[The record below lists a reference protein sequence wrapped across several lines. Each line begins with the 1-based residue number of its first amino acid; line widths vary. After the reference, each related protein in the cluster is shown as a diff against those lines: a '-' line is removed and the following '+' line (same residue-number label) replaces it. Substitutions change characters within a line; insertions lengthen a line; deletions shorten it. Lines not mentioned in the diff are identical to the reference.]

1 MLCFCRRTVLRQSKA
16 HYRAGPCLFGEA
28 TQIKF
33 NVANLRITGTS
44 GTQQNKYNRPY
55 ILTGDYFMEMR
66 VKDAKGNVSNI
77 RPLKITV
84 TAKEFGQSKVYPSF
98 GGGLIEKVLRKMN

>member
-1 MLCFCRRTVLRQSKA
+1 
-16 HYRAGPCLFGEA
+16 
-28 TQIKF
+28 
-33 NVANLRITGTS
+33 
-44 GTQQNKYNRPY
+44 
-55 ILTGDYFMEMR
+55 MEMW

-77 RPLKITV
+77 APFKITV